1 MRNFR
6 NLEVWKEAIELASL
20 IHKITKEFPKHELY
34 GLISQINRCS
44 VSIPSN
50 IAEGCSR
57 ASEKEFSRFLEISIG
72 SSFEMET
79 QLEIARNLNYLDSE
93 LFNTIIE
100 KLDVLQ
106 KRINAL
112 RTSIK

>member
-6 NLEVWKEAIELASL
+6 NLDVWTEAIEIASL
-20 IHKITKEFPKHELY
+20 VYTVTKNFPKHEMY
-34 GLISQINRCS
+34 GLTSQINRCS

-57 ASEKEFSRFLEISIG
+57 ATAKDFSRFLEISIG
-72 SSFEMET
+72 SAFEMET
-79 QLEIARNLNYLDSE
+79 QLEIAQKLNYLNSE
-93 LFNTIIE
+93 SFNSIIFR
-100 KLDVLQ
+100 LNILQ